1 MLRSFI
7 AWLDNYLAGEE
18 PSAVV
23 KAAVGLMSFAAL
35 MGVILGSAAIK
46 TGALV
51 VVIFVILAM
60 MLMLLTDRRR
70 IQREADE
77 HHRLLT
83 LYCNFIVDS
92 PRPTIRVLKWEQV
105 VFIEPN
111 GDAKETINIHG
122 VVLREKLYF
131 LVLRSTPRWEQP
143 YRYRSRVKVKARSLL
158 VDGARGT
165 SWAITSSW
173 RPDGELNL
181 LAHLH
186 QPATYGSEIRL
197 EIERYWPGKCIPLM
211 VKRDQDEFT
220 LRFRETMPV
229 QYATYEIVLPP
240 NADAYYDPIGFAQP
254 NGSYSIKP
262 DRKQG
267 RCTFTFAA
275 EEIPPNRLVGMKL
288 ELK

>member
-7 AWLDNYLAGEE
+7 SWLDDYLAGEG
-18 PSAVV
+18 PSTVV
-23 KAAVGLMSFAAL
+23 KAVVGLMSFAAL
-35 MGVILGSAAIK
+35 LGALLGSTAIK
-46 TGALV
+46 MGALV
-51 VVIFVILAM
+51 VVIFVVLTM
-60 MLMLLTDRRR
+60 MLILLADRRR

-77 HHRLLT
+77 HRRLLT
-83 LYCNFIVDS
+83 LYCNFIID
-92 PRPTIRVLKWEQV
+92 PPKPTIRVLKWEQV
-105 VFIEPN
+105 VSVEPN
-111 GDAKETINIHG
+111 GDAREVINIHG
-122 VVLREKLYF
+122 VVLRDELYF
-131 LVLRSTPRWEQP
+131 LALRATPRWEQP
-143 YRYRSRVKVKARSLL
+143 HRYRSRVKVKARSLL

-173 RPDGELNL
+173 RTDGELDL

-229 QYATYEIVLPP
+229 ESATYEIILPP
-240 NADAYYDPIGFAQP
+240 GVDAYYDPIGFTQP
-254 NGSYSIKP
+254 NGSYSIKS

-267 RCTFTFAA
+267 RCTFTFFA
-275 EEIPPNRLVGMKL
+275 ECIAPNHLVGMKL

>member
-7 AWLDNYLAGEE
+7 AWLDDYLAGEE

-23 KAAVGLMSFAAL
+23 KAIVGLMSFAAL
-35 MGVILGSAAIK
+35 LGAVLGSSAIR

-51 VVIFVILAM
+51 AVIFIVLTV
-60 MLMLLTDRRR
+60 MLMLLADRRR

-77 HHRLLT
+77 HRRLLT
-83 LYCNFIVDS
+83 LYCDFIIDP
-92 PRPTIRVLKWEQV
+92 PRPTVRILKWEQV

-111 GDAKETINIHG
+111 GDAKEIINIHG
-122 VVLREKLYF
+122 IALREKLYF
-131 LVLRSTPRWEQP
+131 LALRSTPRWEQP
-143 YRYRSRVKVKARSLL
+143 HWYRNRVKVNARSLL
-158 VDGARGT
+158 IDGARGT

-173 RPDGELNL
+173 KPNGELDF

-186 QPATYGSEIRL
+186 RPVNYGSEIHL
-197 EIERYWPGKCIPLM
+197 EIERDWPGKCIPLM
-211 VKRDQDEFT
+211 VKRDCDEFT

-229 QYATYEIVLPP
+229 EYATYEIVLPAD
-240 NADAYYDPIGFAQP
+240 ADAYYDPIGFIQP
-254 NGSYSIKP
+254 NGNYSIKA

-267 RCTFTFAA
+267 RRTLTFTAR
-275 EEIPPNRLVGMKL
+275 EIPPNRLVGIKV